1 MEKNYVLPQVIT
13 DWDKETLDLVGNQWF
28 REVQVDLIRNF
39 CWKMIQNNLI
49 VIFKMQKYINR
60 KW

>member
-1 MEKNYVLPQVIT
+1 MEKNYVLPQVRT

-39 CWKMIQNNLI
+39 C
-49 VIFKMQKYINR
+49 
-60 KW
+60 

>member
-1 MEKNYVLPQVIT
+1 MEKKNYVLPQVRT

-39 CWKMIQNNLI
+39 CLKMIQNNLI

-60 KW
+60 K